1 MGFSIDY
8 DISDSLF
15 TLLWTISTAF
25 VMLQVKTGF
34 DKAIFN
40 YILPFLYKNIYE
52 KYQLFLINTVNHF

>member
-40 YILPFLYKNIYE
+40 YILPFLYKHIYE